1 LLRRYDALDFKRFDQ
16 SLKHCPADALCR
28 NCMPVNDTADTCW
41 AVKTPILYKVKSWG
55 KVVTEHKSQ
64 QVPAL
69 DLSRVMMP

>member
-1 LLRRYDALDFKRFDQ
+1 
-16 SLKHCPADALCR
+16 
-28 NCMPVNDTADTCW
+28 MPVNDTADTCW